1 MPTTAAG
8 IDAARLPGRHTGS
21 SDRSRAMAEAKMT
34 NAADILIVD
43 DEPIVC
49 ETLQGLLDFQGH
61 RVATCSSG
69 AEALNCIRRKS
80 FDLVFLD
87 IRLPDMDGFQIL
99 AAIRKE
105 AAGLLVI
112 MITGD
117 ATIETAV
124 EALKSGAYG
133 YLRKPI
139 RIEELT
145 KTVKNALDHR
155 ELDKARRRSEAALRD
170 SEERFRTLVE
180 NSLIGICIVQN
191 KKIIYQNPEQKKLY
205 RSFASVSPET
215 LIHFIHPDD
224 VEKVT
229 KCYRVLIAGK
239 QKSVETDFRIYPS
252 GSEKKDTD
260 IRWLQCRASLFQYRG
275 ADAILINLMDITRS
289 QELEHFLRVKSKMIS
304 LGRVAA
310 GIAHEIRN
318 PLTGINSYLFTLE
331 DLLKSEELDADTIE
345 MMKNIVDQVQG
356 ASNKIESV
364 IKRVLDF
371 SRPGVPSMSLI
382 NMNNPLQE
390 ALNLSAVS
398 LRKKGVTVDI
408 DLDPGLPM
416 SYGDTNLIEQVV
428 LNLIDNA
435 VKSMEK
441 KNAEKRL
448 TLRSY
453 SENNHI
459 CLSVSDTGSGIPI
472 GIREKIFYPFFTTET
487 DGSGIGLAIS
497 LRIINDHRG
506 AITVESTESG
516 GARFTIELPIEKRM
530 QIQ

>member
-1 MPTTAAG
+1 MTA
-8 IDAARLPGRHTGS
+8 
-21 SDRSRAMAEAKMT
+21 
-34 NAADILIVD
+34 AADILIVD
-43 DEPIVC
+43 DEPVVC

-61 RVATCSSG
+61 RVTTCNSG
-69 AEALNCIRRKS
+69 AEALNHIRRKP

-87 IRLPDMDGFQIL
+87 IRLPDLDGFQIL
-99 AAIRKE
+99 AGIRKE
-105 AAGLLVI
+105 AAGILVI

-133 YLRKPI
+133 YLGKPI

-155 ELDKARRRSEAALRD
+155 ELDQARRQSEAALRD
-170 SEERFRTLVE
+170 SEERFRALVE
-180 NSLIGICIVQN
+180 NSLIGICIIQN
-191 KKIIYQNPEQKKLY
+191 NTIIYQNPEQKKLY
-205 RSFASVSPET
+205 RSFAGVSPET

-229 KCYRVLIAGK
+229 RCYHALTAGK
-239 QKSVETDFRIYPS
+239 QKSVETNFRIYPS
-252 GSEKKDTD
+252 GSEKKGSDV
-260 IRWLQCRASLFQYRG
+260 RWLQCRASLFQYRG
-275 ADAILINLMDITRS
+275 TDAILINLMDITRA

-331 DLLKSEELDADTIE
+331 DMLKAEELDAETVKL
-345 MMKNIVDQVQG
+345 MKRIVDQVQG

-371 SRPGVPSMSLI
+371 SRPGLPAMSLLS
-382 NMNNPLQE
+382 MNRPMQE
-390 ALNLSAVS
+390 AINLSAVS
-398 LRKKGVTVDI
+398 LRKKGIDVDI
-408 DLDPGLPM
+408 DLDPDLPM
-416 SYGDTNLIEQVV
+416 SYGDPHLIEQVV

-435 VKSMEK
+435 MKSIEK

-453 SENNHI
+453 AENNNI
-459 CLSVSDTGSGIPI
+459 CLSVSDTGTGVPI
-472 GIREKIFYPFFTTET
+472 GIREKIFDPFFTTET

-506 AITVESTESG
+506 AITVESNQSG
-516 GARFTIELPIEKRM
+516 GARFTIELPIEKR
-530 QIQ
+530 IQTQ

>member
-1 MPTTAAG
+1 
-8 IDAARLPGRHTGS
+8 
-21 SDRSRAMAEAKMT
+21 
-34 NAADILIVD
+34 
-43 DEPIVC
+43 
-49 ETLQGLLDFQGH
+49 
-61 RVATCSSG
+61 
-69 AEALNCIRRKS
+69 
-80 FDLVFLD
+80 
-87 IRLPDMDGFQIL
+87 MDGFQIL
-99 AAIRKE
+99 AAIHKE
-105 AAGLLVI
+105 AAGVLVI

-133 YLRKPI
+133 YLRKPV

-155 ELDKARRRSEAALRD
+155 ELDQARRRSEAALRD

-215 LIHFIHPDD
+215 LVHFIHPDD
-224 VEKVT
+224 VDKVS
-229 KCYRVLIAGK
+229 KCYRALIAGK

-331 DLLKSEELDADTIE
+331 DLLKAEELDADTVE
-345 MMKNIVDQVQG
+345 MMKKIVDQVQG

-382 NMNNPLQE
+382 SMNDPLQE
-390 ALNLSAVS
+390 ALNLSAGS
-398 LRKKGVTVDI
+398 LRKKGVTVTI
-408 DLDPGLPM
+408 DLEHELPM
-416 SYGDTNLIEQVV
+416 SYGDANLIEQVV

-453 SENNHI
+453 SENNNI

-472 GIREKIFYPFFTTET
+472 GIREKIFDPFFTTET

-506 AITVESTESG
+506 AITVEGNESG

>member
-1 MPTTAAG
+1 MPTG
-8 IDAARLPGRHTGS
+8 
-21 SDRSRAMAEAKMT
+21 
-34 NAADILIVD
+34 ADILIVD

-69 AEALNCIRRKS
+69 AAALECIRRRS

-105 AAGLLVI
+105 AAGVLVI

-133 YLRKPI
+133 YLGKPV
-139 RIEELT
+139 RVEELT

-155 ELDKARRRSEAALRD
+155 ELDQARRRSEAALRD

-180 NSLIGICIVQN
+180 NSLIGICILQN
-191 KKIIYQNPEQKKLY
+191 NTIIYQNPEHKKLY
-205 RSFASVSPET
+205 RSFATVSPET

-224 VEKVT
+224 VAKVT
-229 KCYRVLIAGK
+229 RCYHALMSGK

-252 GSEKKDTD
+252 GSEKQDAD
-260 IRWLQCRASLFQYRG
+260 IRWLQCRASLFPYRG
-275 ADAILINLMDITRS
+275 ADAVLINLMDITRS

-318 PLTGINSYLFTLE
+318 PLTGINSYLFSLA
-331 DLLKSEELDADTIE
+331 DLLKAEELDAETVG
-345 MMKNIVDQVQG
+345 MMKKIVDQVQG

-371 SRPGVPSMSLI
+371 SRPGVPSMALI
-382 NMNNPLQE
+382 SMNRPLQE
-390 ALNLSAVS
+390 AINLSAVS
-398 LRKKGVTVDI
+398 LRKKGIEIVI
-408 DLDPGLPM
+408 DLDSNLPP
-416 SYGDTNLIEQVV
+416 SYGDASLIEQVV

-441 KNAEKRL
+441 KAAEKRL

-453 SENNHI
+453 AADNNI
-459 CLSVSDTGSGIPI
+459 CLSVSDTGGGIPL
-472 GIREKIFYPFFTTET
+472 GIREKIFDPFFTTET

-506 AITVESTESG
+506 AITVEGNESG
-516 GARFTIELPIEKRM
+516 GAQFTIELPIEKRM
-530 QIQ
+530 QVQ

>member
-1 MPTTAAG
+1 MPT
-8 IDAARLPGRHTGS
+8 
-21 SDRSRAMAEAKMT
+21 
-34 NAADILIVD
+34 AADILIVD

-69 AEALNCIRRKS
+69 AEALECIRRRS

-105 AAGLLVI
+105 AAGVLVI

-124 EALKSGAYG
+124 ESLKSGAYG
-133 YLRKPI
+133 YLGKPV

-155 ELDKARRRSEAALRD
+155 ELDQARRRSEAALRD

-180 NSLIGICIVQN
+180 SSLIGICILQN
-191 KKIIYQNPEQKKLY
+191 NTIIYQNPEHQKLY
-205 RSFASVSPET
+205 RSFATVSPET

-224 VEKVT
+224 VDKVT
-229 KCYRVLIAGK
+229 RCYHALMSGQK
-239 QKSVETDFRIYPS
+239 KSVETDFRIYPS
-252 GSEKKDTD
+252 GSEKQDME
-260 IRWLQCRASLFQYRG
+260 IRWLQCRASLFRYRG
-275 ADAILINLMDITRS
+275 ADAVLINLMDITRS

-318 PLTGINSYLFTLE
+318 PLTGINSYLFSLA
-331 DLLKSEELDADTIE
+331 DLLKAEELDAETVA
-345 MMKNIVDQVQG
+345 MMKKIVDQVQG

-371 SRPGVPSMSLI
+371 SRPGVPSMALVS
-382 NMNNPLQE
+382 MNGPLQE
-390 ALNLSAVS
+390 ALTLSAVS
-398 LRKKGVTVDI
+398 LRKKGIEVVI
-408 DLDPGLPM
+408 DLDPNLPL
-416 SYGDTNLIEQVV
+416 SYGDVNLIEQVV

-441 KNAEKRL
+441 KAAQKRL
-448 TLRSY
+448 ILRSY
-453 SENNHI
+453 AADNNI
-459 CLSVSDTGSGIPI
+459 CLSVSDTGGGIPI
-472 GIREKIFYPFFTTET
+472 GIREKIFDPFFTTET

-506 AITVESTESG
+506 AITVESNESG

-530 QIQ
+530 QVQ

>member
-1 MPTTAAG
+1 MLEIIESGYDLVSGWKKERHDPLSKRLPSKLYNAVTGRLSGVRLHDMNCGLKAYRREVTEAAVPEADLEFTGLVGMIDPPRPEVAQAIRACRSAG
-8 IDAARLPGRHTGS
+8 IR
-21 SDRSRAMAEAKMT
+21 
-34 NAADILIVD
+34 
-43 DEPIVC
+43 
-49 ETLQGLLDFQGH
+49 
-61 RVATCSSG
+61 
-69 AEALNCIRRKS
+69 
-80 FDLVFLD
+80 
-87 IRLPDMDGFQIL
+87 
-99 AAIRKE
+99 
-105 AAGLLVI
+105 VI

-155 ELDKARRRSEAALRD
+155 ELDQARRRSEAALRD

-205 RSFASVSPET
+205 RSFASVSPDT

-224 VEKVT
+224 VEKVS
-229 KCYRVLIAGK
+229 KCYRALIAGN

-260 IRWLQCRASLFQYRG
+260 IGLLQCRASLFQYRG

-331 DLLKSEELDADTIE
+331 DLLKSGELDPDTIE
-345 MMKNIVDQVQG
+345 MMKNIVEFAEREEWNQPR
-356 ASNKIESV
+356 
-364 IKRVLDF
+364 KR
-371 SRPGVPSMSLI
+371 
-382 NMNNPLQE
+382 
-390 ALNLSAVS
+390 
-398 LRKKGVTVDI
+398 K
-408 DLDPGLPM
+408 
-416 SYGDTNLIEQVV
+416 
-428 LNLIDNA
+428 
-435 VKSMEK
+435 
-441 KNAEKRL
+441 
-448 TLRSY
+448 
-453 SENNHI
+453 
-459 CLSVSDTGSGIPI
+459 
-472 GIREKIFYPFFTTET
+472 
-487 DGSGIGLAIS
+487 
-497 LRIINDHRG
+497 
-506 AITVESTESG
+506 
-516 GARFTIELPIEKRM
+516 
-530 QIQ
+530 

>member
-1 MPTTAAG
+1 MT
-8 IDAARLPGRHTGS
+8 
-21 SDRSRAMAEAKMT
+21 EAKMT

-105 AAGLLVI
+105 AAGVLVI

-155 ELDKARRRSEAALRD
+155 ELDQARRRSEAALRD

-191 KKIIYQNPEQKKLY
+191 KKIIYQNPEQKKMY
-205 RSFASVSPET
+205 RSFANVSPET

-229 KCYRVLIAGK
+229 KCYRALIAGK

-275 ADAILINLMDITRS
+275 ADALLINLMDITRS

-331 DLLKSEELDADTIE
+331 DLLKSEELDADTVE
-345 MMKNIVDQVQG
+345 MMKKIVDQVQG

-382 NMNNPLQE
+382 SMNAPLQE

-398 LRKKGVTVDI
+398 LRKKGITVDI

-416 SYGDTNLIEQVV
+416 SYGDANLIEQVV

-453 SENNHI
+453 SENNNI

-506 AITVESTESG
+506 AITVESNESG

-530 QIQ
+530 QTQ